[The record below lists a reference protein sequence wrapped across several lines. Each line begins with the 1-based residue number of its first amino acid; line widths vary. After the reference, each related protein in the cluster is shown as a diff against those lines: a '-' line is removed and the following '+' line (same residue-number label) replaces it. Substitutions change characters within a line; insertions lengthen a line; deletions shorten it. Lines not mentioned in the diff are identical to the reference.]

1 MKYKNIKKVGLAI
14 IAFEGTEHLYNIIS
28 AIRESVDYVSIGLQ
42 RVSYHGDKISN
53 VDLNEIFRLRDE
65 DHLVDNI
72 VEIELDTSEEARKQE
87 TKKRNILIQD
97 AEDHGCSHC
106 IVIDSD
112 EYYTKKS
119 FDYALGEIDK
129 HDYEITYCQYCN
141 YAIDYEHLL
150 VYPFSQGMYV
160 PFVSK
165 VKYRCDYDGKSFN
178 LPRDPTRVLSRPY
191 DRIEKAR
198 TKDGKIVDVPHYTV
212 ENHVFEWKEVKMHH
226 LSWLRAN
233 IRKKLENWSS
243 KKVFE
248 NYENLIDQA
257 VESYDNFDMTKDT
270 GKMKMLFNTPGNTVD
285 VVKLPKQFIHPV
297 CDYRT
302 RLRPAK
308 DYKKLLVLSMSADI
322 EPFNTLETVSNETWR
337 NIDHKKYPNV
347 DVDFWTYT
355 DAKPGEISHVDEKRH
370 IIYIKRQPSVKPGI
384 NENILRTYSK
394 TVEALHIVVDQLRLK
409 FDYLIRTNNSTW
421 LNIPLINEFL
431 AGVDDDSKYFTG
443 ILYSAFWSA
452 FNIYMG
458 GQLMIFSRRNID
470 VLMPLF
476 GSVKD
481 AMGAEERIISH
492 DDNMICGL
500 INDRFIKLAIPAQ
513 KYYHS
518 IGGVLFID
526 KDVNVDD
533 IDFTHAMYQ
542 VKTGYVSNE
551 ERAKYDS
558 EKMRKVDALWRSNDE
573 DIEALRQ
580 KMLENVYDKKIIVF
594 PHNKKEHFELLE
606 TQREALRTE
615 NQNNMPRE
623 EALAFALKMH
633 NDNYSGPCSII
644 LK

>member
-14 IAFEGTEHLYNIIS
+14 IAFEGTEHLYNIIYS
-28 AIRESVDYVSIGLQ
+28 IRESVDYVSIGLQ
-42 RVSYHGDKISN
+42 RTSYHGDKISN

-178 LPRDPTRVLSRPY
+178 LPRDPTRVLARPY
-191 DRIEKAR
+191 DRIDKGR
-198 TKDGKIVDVPHYTV
+198 TKDGQIVDVPHYTV
-212 ENHVFEWKEVKMHH
+212 ENHIFEWKEIKMHH

-248 NYENLIDQA
+248 DYENLIDQA
-257 VESYDNFDMTKDT
+257 VESYDNFDTTKDT
-270 GKMKMLFNTPGNTVD
+270 GKLKMLFNTPGHVVD

-297 CDYRT
+297 CDYKT

-308 DYKKLLVLSMSADI
+308 DYKKLLVLSMSADM
-322 EPFNTLETVSNETWR
+322 EPFNTLETVCNETWR
-337 NIDHKKYPNV
+337 NIDHEKYPNV
-347 DVDFWTYT
+347 DVEFWTYT
-355 DAKPGEISHVDEKRH
+355 DAKPGEKTHIDEKNH
-370 IIYIKRQPSVKPGI
+370 IIYLKKATDIANTG
-384 NENILRTYSK
+384 ILRTFSK
-394 TVEALHIVVDQLRLK
+394 SIEAFYIVRDKLKIK
-409 FDYLIRTNNSTW
+409 FDYLLRTNNSTW

-431 AGVDDDSKYFTG
+431 AAVDDDSQIYTG

-452 FNIYMG
+452 FNMYTG
-458 GQLMIFSRRNID
+458 GQLILFSRRNLDILLAACGTVD
-470 VLMPLF
+470 
-476 GSVKD
+476 D
-481 AMGAEERIISH
+481 ALKSEERLVTH
-492 DDNMICGL
+492 DDNMFGGVL
-500 INDRFIKLAIPAQ
+500 NDRFIRVGIPAQ

-518 IGGVLFID
+518 LGGIILND
-526 KDVNVDD
+526 KDFDETG
-533 IDFTHAMYQ
+533 IDFSLAMYQ
-542 VKTGYVSNE
+542 IKTEGVDE
-551 ERAKYDS
+551 LGRTKYDPV
-558 EKMRKVDALWRSNDE
+558 KMRKIDKLWRNFNT
-573 DIEALRQ
+573 DIEELR
-580 KMLENVYDKKIIVF
+580 KTMIEKSYDKTIVVIPYNKTEYFKI
-594 PHNKKEHFELLE
+594 KDKEMKGYGDIMKHE
-606 TQREALRTE
+606 
-615 NQNNMPRE
+615 MPRE
-623 EALAFALKMH
+623 EALDLLIKLH
-633 NDNYSGPCSII
+633 NENYAGPCSIV
-644 LK
+644 K